1 MQALAD
7 YARCKWQRW
16 PDQAPSVVAAWRN
29 QLALQLA
36 KRRGTVERYPER
48 HTHLDEYP
56 GVPYYQ
62 LVEQNPDFL

>member
-7 YARCKWQRW
+7 YAQCEWQRW

-48 HTHLDEYP
+48 HELDYATF
-56 GVPYYQ
+56 
-62 LVEQNPDFL
+62 FLLSMTIKSHIPL